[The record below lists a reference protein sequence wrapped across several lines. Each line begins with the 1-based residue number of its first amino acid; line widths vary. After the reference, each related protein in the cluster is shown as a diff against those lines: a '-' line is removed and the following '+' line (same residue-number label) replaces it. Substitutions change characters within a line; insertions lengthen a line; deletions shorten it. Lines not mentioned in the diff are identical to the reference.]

1 MYTTTNLHGGLRG
14 QVSKSYTR
22 LLDQS
27 LGTSQQLHQVSQP
40 FLVNKVTRILHLTG
54 NVCYLKLAVFRL
66 LQTYILSS

>member
-40 FLVNKVTRILHLTG
+40 FLVNKVTRILHLSG
-54 NVCYLKLAVFRL
+54 NVCVICK
-66 LQTYILSS
+66 ISSF